1 MSNKLQKSKSNEI
14 QGSGKKK
21 LGLAGVNMGTLTK
34 SLNEMT
40 LPRLFYQLVVFVLD
54 GSGSMTF
61 PGKTGKSKGEEVEI
75 AVKDVIK
82 RLQSSKNKNSFDL
95 AFYAYADESVEML
108 PKTVIPEINL
118 LENLN
123 PCDFIDRYQ
132 HTKLEETLLEV
143 KELTERYL
151 TEHNEKNAQA
161 LVLILSDGAI
171 HDQEISEAICRE
183 IDGFNHKVKIS
194 TILFESK
201 EWQEKFDDSDLQ
213 FLRDNLENLSSG
225 PEFFTSTLDPDQVRK
240 HMIKS
245 ISTVSKVD

>member
-1 MSNKLQKSKSNEI
+1 MSNKLQKSNPKGL

-21 LGLAGVNMGTLTK
+21 IGLAGVNMGTLTK

-61 PGKTGKSKGEEVEI
+61 TGKTGVSKGEEVED
-75 AVKDVIK
+75 AVKEVIG
-82 RLQSSKNKNSFDL
+82 RLNTSKNKNSFDV
-95 AFYAYADESVEML
+95 AFFAYANESVEML
-108 PKTVIPEINL
+108 PETSIPEVDFA
-118 LENLN
+118 ENLN
-123 PCDFIDRYQ
+123 PCDYIEFYEQ
-132 HTKLEETLLEV
+132 TCLEETLLNV
-143 KELTERYL
+143 KDLTENYIKR
-151 TEHNEKNAQA
+151 NSDKNAQA

-171 HDQEISEAICRE
+171 HDQEDSEEICRA
-183 IDGFNHKVKIS
+183 IDSIDNKVKIS

-201 EWQEKFDDSDLQ
+201 EWQEEYNKEDLE
-213 FLRDNLENLSSG
+213 FLRDNLENLASG
-225 PEFFTSTLDPDQVRK
+225 PEFFTSTLDPEQVRK

>member
-1 MSNKLQKSKSNEI
+1 MSNKLQKSKSNGL

-21 LGLAGVNMGTLTK
+21 IGLAGVNMGTLNQ
-34 SLNEMT
+34 SLNDMT

-82 RLQSSKNKNSFDL
+82 RLQCSKNKNSFDL
-95 AFYAYADESVEML
+95 AFYAYANESVQML
-108 PKTVIPEINL
+108 PETSVPNFDFSDNL
-118 LENLN
+118 D
-123 PCDFIDRYQ
+123 PCDYIEFYEQ
-132 HTKLEETLLEV
+132 TCLEETLTEV
-143 KELTERYL
+143 KELTENYINK
-151 TEHNEKNAQA
+151 HNSKNAQA

-171 HDQEISEAICRE
+171 HDQEHSEEICRE
-183 IDGFNHKVKIS
+183 IDGWNNKVKIS

-201 EWQEKFDDSDLQ
+201 KWQENFDASDLQ
-213 FLRDNLENLSSG
+213 FLRNNLENLSSG